1 MAAEAK
7 RAAAEAR
14 KAAKEARNAAA
25 REKEDHIKAVRA
37 AANAEGLTA
46 FIGERIPASKT
57 VDEIIATLRA
67 RKTKANKNAVK
78 AAKGPTRKAASI
90 VRSLLRQVKAQ
101 GPALSNSAIGKI
113 TSKMTVENIIAKAQ
127 KRMFAKG
134 KKAVRNTSRASL
146 KRRLKNAGIASAN
159 IKFTKNATY
168 NTLLA
173 AAQKRGTAKQAKAQ
187 RQTAQQVLEQA
198 AREAGIDPKF
208 IKLKKDERLSA
219 TIRAAVKRRNAT
231 SKKDRRVLV
240 KQAILAGIA
249 EAENSDITEEDIK
262 SAFCTRA
269 K

>member
-7 RAAAEAR
+7 RIAAEAR
-14 KAAKEARNAAA
+14 KAVKEARNAAA
-25 REKEDHIKAVRA
+25 REKEDHIRAVRA

-67 RKTKANKNAVK
+67 RKTKANKNAAK
-78 AAKGPTRKAASI
+78 LAKGPTRKAASI
-90 VRSLLRQVKAQ
+90 VRSLLRRVREQA
-101 GPALSNSAIGKI
+101 PRLSNSAIGKI

-127 KRMFAKG
+127 KRMSNKG
-134 KKAVRNTSRASL
+134 KKAERNTSRASL

-173 AAQKRGTAKQAKAQ
+173 AAQKRATAKQRKLNKSGQ
-187 RQTAQQVLEQA
+187 RRTLEQL
-198 AREAGIDPKF
+198 ARNAGISPRHIKPK
-208 IKLKKDERLSA
+208 KNETLSA
-219 TIRAAVKRRNAT
+219 TMRAAVKRRNVT
-231 SKKDRRVLV
+231 VKKERQLVV
-240 KQAILAGIA
+240 KQAILEGIKD
-249 EAENSDITEEDIK
+249 SDITEEDIK
-262 SAFCTRA
+262 SVFCTRA